1 MRIVWNIEKQRGNHR
16 PRLSYTLELEEY
28 EQRMAV
34 EAVNI
39 RSFIPRI
46 EAPHQ
51 TYCLPECFERAAGWR
66 PLDYH
71 WLTAPF
77 FRDGVRNGFIRL
89 PFRESGSYPEVEQ
102 SFALLREAHEQVVRR
117 AYNWGPISEAGRLD
131 LSLDSRRAIAASLTA
146 ERLLA
151 F

>member
-1 MRIVWNIEKQRGNHR
+1 MHIVWQIEKQLGNHR
-16 PRLSYTLELEEY
+16 PRLSYILELEEY
-28 EQRMAV
+28 ERRLAV

-39 RSFIPRI
+39 HSLIPRI

-51 TYCLPECFERAAGWR
+51 TFCLPKCFERDANWQ

-77 FRDGVRNGFIRL
+77 FRDGRRNGFIRL
-89 PFRESGSYPEVEQ
+89 PFRESGRYPEVEQ
-102 SFALLREAHEQVVRR
+102 SFALLREAHEEVVRR

-131 LSLDSRRAIAASLTA
+131 ISSDGRRAIAASLTA